1 MCPGSPFVAENCFY
15 TNYSRYANSTYTQSW
30 CYMLTCPCLL
40 YLYGVIGEGK
50 STNPFQDPI
59 PVVPF
64 PSPYPYSIHL
74 AKQEE
79 GQAVGRVLFLRQ
91 HWPRQRQ
98 EVTTKSVLRRKF
110 AERLKCNE
118 CKCVNV
124 QQWPS
129 NIHVMGCQ
137 SRGTGTASPHCH
149 ATKLSSFSNALHLQ
163 AWSAT
168 INTISVVATPESIA
182 ANKYCCLAT
191 TGNFLRD

>member
-1 MCPGSPFVAENCFY
+1 
-15 TNYSRYANSTYTQSW
+15 
-30 CYMLTCPCLL
+30 
-40 YLYGVIGEGK
+40 LYGVIGEGK

-118 CKCVNV
+118 CKCVKN
-124 QQWPS
+124 
-129 NIHVMGCQ
+129 MGDY
-137 SRGTGTASPHCH
+137 T
-149 ATKLSSFSNALHLQ
+149 
-163 AWSAT
+163 
-168 INTISVVATPESIA
+168 EA
-182 ANKYCCLAT
+182 ANNGPVSITLHIIKVSQFKELAPRLYLSLL
-191 TGNFLRD
+191 F